1 MRRHLEDRLSLAL
14 FPLDANLNPILLA
27 ESASDMMAELKAK
40 SSFYQQVEA
49 QVKEY
54 SPLLI
59 ELAKLIKGSY
69 SSLPEPTICVTNR
82 AIVS

>member
-69 SSLPEPTICVTNR
+69 RIDPNPPCVINRTIT
-82 AIVS
+82 S